1 MRLKRSKRWLLC
13 LCGAFLLC
21 QGFYFWHWA
30 TERASD
36 DTMSTTMP
44 AVVETSWIAYAI
56 TYETEYG
63 DAAETILA
71 SETTDGVD
79 PVEPPAPGLSD
90 DWRYIGMGLMVIGA
104 ALAIWYLLGK
114 GNPTAWLFLEAELLL
129 TAAFLGL
136 AYLLLCSLYRPVAP
150 FFATALAVLGLMTL
164 RSFLCR
170 LRRRPCRADLGAH
183 RLGTATGSAGGYGGV
198 ALALTAV
205 CLTGGVLLWMA
216 GQAFPGILLYLY
228 AFVPGVC
235 LLLQLRDV
243 DHLTREIERLHRG
256 EAVEPSDGCFAG
268 SVAALGDL
276 QRQRDE
282 AVRNALASERFK
294 VELISNVSHDLR
306 TPLTAILG
314 YGELL
319 TGEHLSAPGKERLA
333 LLNRKAG
340 YMRNLVEDLF
350 ELTKISIGVVAPEL
364 GELDLIRLL
373 EQTVGLVDD
382 KLRATGLEV
391 RRYYPEPRILLTTS
405 GNWMHQVFTNL
416 LENAIKYALKGT
428 RIYLEVHLEADS
440 AVVRLT
446 NTASYDMDFSPQ
458 EIVQRFARGDKA
470 RTTKG
475 SGIGL
480 AIAQTYTE
488 TCGGTFR
495 VEVDGDQFRAIVT
508 LPLS

>member
-13 LCGAFLLC
+13 LLGAFLLC

-30 TERASD
+30 TERASR
-36 DTMSTTMP
+36 DTVETTMP
-44 AVVETSWIAYAI
+44 AVMETTWTAYTI
-56 TYETEYG
+56 PYGTVYG
-63 DAAETILA
+63 DAETVLP
-71 SETTDGVD
+71 S
-79 PVEPPAPGLSD
+79 EPPASGLSD
-90 DWRYIGMGLMVIGA
+90 HWRYIGMGLMVVGA
-104 ALAIWYLLGK
+104 ALAIWYLVGK
-114 GNPTAWLFLEAELLL
+114 GSPTARLFLEAELLL
-129 TAAFLGL
+129 TAALLGL

-150 FFATALAVLGLMTL
+150 FLAAAPVALGLYTL
-164 RSFLCR
+164 RSLLHR
-170 LRRRPCRADLGAH
+170 LGRRPCRADLGAH
-183 RLGTATGSAGGYGGV
+183 RLGAATGSAGGYGGV

-205 CLTGGVLLWMA
+205 CLTGGTLLWTA
-216 GQAFPGILLYLY
+216 GLALPGSLLYLY

-243 DHLTREIERLHRG
+243 DRLTRAIERLHRG
-256 EAVEPSDGCFAG
+256 EAVEPSGGCFADAM
-268 SVAALGDL
+268 AALGDL
-276 QRQRDE
+276 QRQRDA
-282 AVRNALASERFK
+282 AVQSALASERFK

-319 TGEHLSAPGKERLA
+319 TGEDLSASGKERLA

-350 ELTKISIGVVAPEL
+350 ELTKISSGVVAPEL
-364 GELDLIRLL
+364 GELDLVRLL

-382 KLRATGLEV
+382 KLRAAGLEV
-391 RRYYPEPRILLTTS
+391 RRYYPEPHILLKTS

-428 RIYLEVHLEADS
+428 RIYLEVRLEADG

-488 TCGGTFR
+488 ACGGAFR